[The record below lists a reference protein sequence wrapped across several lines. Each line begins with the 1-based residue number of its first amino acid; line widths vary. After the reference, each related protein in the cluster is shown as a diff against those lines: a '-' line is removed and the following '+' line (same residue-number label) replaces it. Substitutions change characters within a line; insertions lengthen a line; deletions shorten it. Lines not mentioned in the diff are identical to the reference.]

1 MNGFVRGPTLLW
13 GRVKARLLC
22 AAWRSRGTLR
32 YYTTTSCWQVN
43 WIVRAPGRV
52 PMPRGKGALSLVYS
66 LISTAWR
73 MAVLAEEGIAEELAS
88 LRELV
93 ARARKALASGDSEVA
108 LGYIDSALQRLR
120 AVRERLQSETCWLS
134 DKLEVFLGQAASL
147 LEQVRDNIF
156 RASLGRNEPS

>member
-1 MNGFVRGPTLLW
+1 
-13 GRVKARLLC
+13 
-22 AAWRSRGTLR
+22 
-32 YYTTTSCWQVN
+32 
-43 WIVRAPGRV
+43 
-52 PMPRGKGALSLVYS
+52 MPRGKGALSLVYS